1 MGAYQAAVDAV
12 PDMTAARN
20 NLAQLLLQSRRYREA
35 LGHLEERRRRGMS
48 FPGTYMSLAEA
59 YVASGQPGRAE
70 QALGEYVERYPD
82 RAAGFENLGLFLVTR
97 GRYEDALTA
106 YDRAGALDSRN
117 FKSNFGHFVVH
128 ALEGR
133 WLEAEANARELA
145 RSTVAQ
151 ERWQGSAALT
161 VLALYDGDLGTARAI
176 TDEALALADTQDQR
190 ARVRLFRAEI
200 AADLG
205 RAAEALSEVKKALAE
220 VPQDAHTV
228 AAAHS
233 CRATCLAREGRPEDA
248 RISRDE
254 VETWLQSLP
263 APLAE
268 PHRLKLEGELAWA
281 EGDHA
286 RARELLA
293 RAAALLPEESIE
305 PRRRWLGST
314 SLWGARPSRRA
325 GPRRPAKPS
334 RGWST
339 GAWSASGNP
348 SPTCAASPSW
358 LTSRPRRGGPT
369 RPGGST
375 RCTSATG
382 RQGR

>member
-1 MGAYQAAVDAV
+1 
-12 PDMTAARN
+12 
-20 NLAQLLLQSRRYREA
+20 
-35 LGHLEERRRRGMS
+35 
-48 FPGTYMSLAEA
+48 
-59 YVASGQPGRAE
+59 
-70 QALGEYVERYPD
+70 
-82 RAAGFENLGLFLVTR
+82 
-97 GRYEDALTA
+97 
-106 YDRAGALDSRN
+106 
-117 FKSNFGHFVVH
+117 VH

-151 ERWQGSAALT
+151 ERWRGSAALT

-176 TDEALALADTQDQR
+176 TDEALRLADTPDQR

-205 RAAEALSEVKKALAE
+205 RAAEALSEVKWALAE
-220 VPQDAHTV
+220 APRDARTV

-254 VETWLQSLP
+254 VETWLRSLP

-268 PHRLKLEGELAWA
+268 PHRLQLEGELAWA

-293 RAAALLPEESIE
+293 RAAALLPEASIE
-305 PRRRWLGST
+305 SKAPAARIHFALGRAALEEGRPEEARQAFARVVHGGLERLWEPIAYVRSLALLAHLEAEAGRTDEARRLYTLYLGH
-314 SLWGARPSRRA
+314 W
-325 GPRRPAKPS
+325 
-334 RGWST
+334 
-339 GAWSASGNP
+339 ASGEIDTAEVARVRQVL
-348 SPTCAASPSW
+348 SA
-358 LTSRPRRGGPT
+358 LGGPLP
-369 RPGGST
+369 R
-375 RCTSATG
+375 AA
-382 RQGR
+382 